1 MNSIL
6 TRISDRFA
14 LEYYTE
20 VFVLVIVRLLRCIF
34 NLVASVASSLVCFNI
49 IMVIHVVLYLLLMR
63 VLNFEQ

>member
-1 MNSIL
+1 M
-6 TRISDRFA
+6 
-14 LEYYTE
+14 
-20 VFVLVIVRLLRCIF
+20 LVIVRLLRCIF